1 MPEILPNILGVIEN
15 WDRWSEMIAVK
26 LFDIVSRLITFENIL
41 GRVLEWVFILVG
53 CKIKGMS

>member
-26 LFDIVSRLITFENIL
+26 LFDIVSRSITFENIL